1 MAPSP
6 NAYAPV
12 VTSTREGLTP
22 QQARRLRM
30 GIAAGAMVVMAVV
43 LVLQLGDGSSLQS
56 IGLYGAAFV
65 LSGSVIEMSRR
76 GRTRLGMAVL
86 AAGFVLVLGANLM
99 L

>member
-1 MAPSP
+1 
-6 NAYAPV
+6 
-12 VTSTREGLTP
+12 
-22 QQARRLRM
+22 M
-30 GIAAGAMVVMAVV
+30 GIAAFAMVVMAAV
-43 LVLQLGDGSSLQS
+43 LVVRLGDGSSLQA

-86 AAGFVLVLGANLM
+86 VTGFVLVIGADLA